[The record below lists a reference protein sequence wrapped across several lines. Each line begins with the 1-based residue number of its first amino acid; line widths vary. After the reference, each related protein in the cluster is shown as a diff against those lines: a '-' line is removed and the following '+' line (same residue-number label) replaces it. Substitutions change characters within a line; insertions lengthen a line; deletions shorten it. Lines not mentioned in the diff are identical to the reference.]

1 MPFNPDLSTIQEATF
16 SNSEYFDSASSSP
29 IKSVASEINQ
39 NLKKS
44 ILSGLNSLRR
54 LQSNP
59 LYEEDST
66 IIEDESFFDE
76 KDDVRRSENYV
87 GEQVPVIDCELPKQN
102 GEFQYDE
109 VPLLVE
115 PSVKEIVVSNKN
127 PGNQIDE
134 MKVGGKGTYTF
145 DVEPTEQPRNTVQ
158 STKNIKKRPFLK
170 RGQGKNCLQKFPSET
185 NAKTATKPKLKPVNS
200 KVSQNSKVGNVRPKS
215 SNNQKMGKENKMP
228 KSSVP
233 KPSKNILNS
242 KTINRVTSSSMYD
255 QEPEDSFNV
264 SIQNEKQVN
273 EQLQSKADF
282 QNLNFLKDTLFYYV
296 LGGYF
301 FKWRTVLYFFLKT
314 GRSYRINSFCIVIF
328 REFVWG

>member
-29 IKSVASEINQ
+29 IKSDQIRSAASEINQ

-44 ILSGLNSLRR
+44 ILSGLNSIRR
-54 LQSNP
+54 LQNNP

-76 KDDVRRSENYV
+76 QDDVRRSDNYV
-87 GEQVPVIDCELPKQN
+87 GEQIINCKQHCEFK
-102 GEFQYDE
+102 YDE

-115 PSVKEIVVSNKN
+115 PSANEIVLSNQN

-145 DVEPTEQPRNTVQ
+145 DVEPTEQSRNTVQ
-158 STKNIKKRPFLK
+158 TTKNVQKRPFLK
-170 RGQGKNCLQKFPSET
+170 RGQGKNCLQKFPTEP
-185 NAKTATKPKLKPVNS
+185 NTKSTTKSKLKPVNS
-200 KVSQNSKVGNVRPKS
+200 KVSQNSKVANVKPKS
-215 SNNQKMGKENKMP
+215 SNHQKMGKENKMP

-264 SIQNEKQVN
+264 SIQNEKQAN
-273 EQLQSKADF
+273 EQLQSKPGI
-282 QNLNFLKDTLFYYV
+282 QNNYFSTFLVNKSL
-296 LGGYF
+296 
-301 FKWRTVLYFFLKT
+301 
-314 GRSYRINSFCIVIF
+314 
-328 REFVWG
+328 

>member
-44 ILSGLNSLRR
+44 ILSGLNSIRR
-54 LQSNP
+54 LQNNP

-76 KDDVRRSENYV
+76 QDDVRRSCTDFSDEHMIHSKPP
-87 GEQVPVIDCELPKQN
+87 EQNIR
-102 GEFQYDE
+102 YDE

-115 PSVKEIVVSNKN
+115 PSANEMISSNTN
-127 PGNQIDE
+127 PVNQIDE

-145 DVEPTEQPRNTVQ
+145 EVEPMEQSRNTVQ
-158 STKNIKKRPFLK
+158 STKTTQKRPFLK
-170 RGQGKNCLQKFPSET
+170 RGQGKNCLQKFSTEP
-185 NAKTATKPKLKPVNS
+185 NIKTTVKPKLKPVNS
-200 KVSQNSKVGNVRPKS
+200 KVTKNSKVSNVKPKS
-215 SNNQKMGKENKMP
+215 SNHQKIGKENKMP

-264 SIQNEKQVN
+264 SIQNEKQAN
-273 EQLQSKADF
+273 EQLQSKPGIQTDHVRF
-282 QNLNFLKDTLFYYV
+282 TIILPDQSINIGINLN
-296 LGGYF
+296 
-301 FKWRTVLYFFLKT
+301 
-314 GRSYRINSFCIVIF
+314 IP
-328 REFVWG
+328 

>member
-44 ILSGLNSLRR
+44 ILSGLNSIRR
-54 LQSNP
+54 LQNNP

-76 KDDVRRSENYV
+76 QDDVRRSCTDFS
-87 GEQVPVIDCELPKQN
+87 GEQMIHSKPLEQN
-102 GEFQYDE
+102 VRYDE

-115 PSVKEIVVSNKN
+115 PSANEMISSNTN
-127 PGNQIDE
+127 PVNQIDE
-134 MKVGGKGTYTF
+134 MKVSGKGTYTLE
-145 DVEPTEQPRNTVQ
+145 VEPMEQPRNTVQ
-158 STKNIKKRPFLK
+158 STKITQKRPFLK
-170 RGQGKNCLQKFPSET
+170 RGQGKNCLQKFSTEPNT
-185 NAKTATKPKLKPVNS
+185 KTTVKPKLKPVNS
-200 KVSQNSKVGNVRPKS
+200 KVTKNSKVSNVKPKS
-215 SNNQKMGKENKMP
+215 SNHQKIGKENKMP

-264 SIQNEKQVN
+264 SIQNEKQAN
-273 EQLQSKADF
+273 EQLQSKPGIQTDHVRF
-282 QNLNFLKDTLFYYV
+282 TNILPDQSLNIGINLN
-296 LGGYF
+296 
-301 FKWRTVLYFFLKT
+301 
-314 GRSYRINSFCIVIF
+314 IP
-328 REFVWG
+328 

>member
-29 IKSVASEINQ
+29 IKSSVASEINQ

-44 ILSGLNSLRR
+44 ILSGLNSIRR
-54 LQSNP
+54 LQNNP

-76 KDDVRRSENYV
+76 QDDVRRS
-87 GEQVPVIDCELPKQN
+87 GADFSAEQIIQPTEQN
-102 GEFQYDE
+102 IRYDE

-115 PSVKEIVVSNKN
+115 PSVNEVRSSNTN
-127 PGNQIDE
+127 HGNQIDE
-134 MKVGGKGTYTF
+134 MKVGGKGTYNF
-145 DVEPTEQPRNTVQ
+145 EMEPMELSRNTAQ
-158 STKNIKKRPFLK
+158 STKTTQKRPFLK
-170 RGQGKNCLQKFPSET
+170 RGQGKNCLQKFPTEPNT
-185 NAKTATKPKLKPVNS
+185 KTTAKPKLKPVNS
-200 KVSQNSKVGNVRPKS
+200 KVTKNSNVVNAKPKS
-215 SNNQKMGKENKMP
+215 SNHQKIGKENKIP

-264 SIQNEKQVN
+264 SIQNEKQAN
-273 EQLQSKADF
+273 EQLQSKPGIQNNHF
-282 QNLNFLKDTLFYYV
+282 QLF
-296 LGGYF
+296 
-301 FKWRTVLYFFLKT
+301 
-314 GRSYRINSFCIVIF
+314 
-328 REFVWG
+328 